1 MYQELFQILKKQWY
15 VNVGLVL
22 ALELLKPDPEGKG
35 GEVKA
40 LSLDQRW
47 PTTSFLLPLL
57 QLEVDG

>member
-1 MYQELFQILKKQWY
+1 MYQELCQILKKQWY

-22 ALELLKPDPEGKG
+22 ALKPLKPDPKGKG
-35 GEVKA
+35 SEVKA

-47 PTTSFLLPLL
+47 PTIPFLLPLL